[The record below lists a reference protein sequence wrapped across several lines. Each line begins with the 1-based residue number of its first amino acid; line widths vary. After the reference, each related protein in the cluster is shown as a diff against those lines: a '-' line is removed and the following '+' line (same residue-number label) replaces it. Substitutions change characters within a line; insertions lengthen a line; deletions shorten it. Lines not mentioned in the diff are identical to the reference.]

1 MMRPSYTRWARG
13 ERMNRTRWL
22 ALGMILATLT
32 LARCG
37 GADEPAAEAP
47 PAQAPE
53 GQAAAPAEAAPAAE
67 ATPAKGGAALSLAD
81 AERAG
86 FTRTSDKAFRL
97 VEATDGAGGMMG
109 GDTVEIYVYA
119 GTPPEAQVAQMR
131 SYAGPDSPFG
141 WAGLCEVGNV
151 VMLYQAEAACTALK
165 GLR

>member
-1 MMRPSYTRWARG
+1 
-13 ERMNRTRWL
+13 MNRTRWL

-47 PAQAPE
+47 PAQAAE
-53 GQAAAPAEAAPAAE
+53 GQAAAPAAEAA
-67 ATPAKGGAALSLAD
+67 PAKGGAALSLAD

-97 VEATDGAGGMMG
+97 VDATDGAGGMMG

-119 GTPPEAQVAQMR
+119 GTPPEAQVVEMR
-131 SYAGPDSPFG
+131 SYAGPNSAFG
-141 WAGLCEVGNV
+141 WAGLCEVGNL